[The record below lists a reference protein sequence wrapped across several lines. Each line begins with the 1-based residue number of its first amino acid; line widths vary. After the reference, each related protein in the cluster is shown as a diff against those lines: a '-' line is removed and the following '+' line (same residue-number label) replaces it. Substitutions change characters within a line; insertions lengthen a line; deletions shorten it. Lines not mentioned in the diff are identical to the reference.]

1 MMCPLLFFFKQKIG
15 RQSHF
20 KKLKTSPGMRAELE
34 CMIFL
39 MPRHI
44 RPLDPRSWAPFSP
57 FFMLQF
63 YTWVKKLIKKL
74 LNTIKSMIGVTC
86 LMG

>member
-1 MMCPLLFFFKQKIG
+1 
-15 RQSHF
+15 
-20 KKLKTSPGMRAELE
+20 MRAELE

-44 RPLDPRSWAPFSP
+44 RPLDPHSWAPFNP

-74 LNTIKSMIGVTC
+74 LNTIKSMSGVTC